1 MPSLA
6 ATKKRSHHDSSTKS
20 KASRPNKKQKKQPA
34 YQSESEDDSSFKPV
48 NLMES
53 DDEVGLDAVVDSGNF
68 SDSDANSQSDSES
81 EDESSAR
88 QKLGKPKKNLPKTQ
102 KRKLAQDAPPSSD
115 DEEEADGSGGDS
127 GDDDDDADSFDL
139 EGSDDGDDSALG
151 GNRKSKSKRNDPTAF
166 ATSLQKILGTKLS
179 TARRSDPVLS
189 RSVDAQKASKEIIDA
204 ALEAKA
210 RKQMRAQKLA
220 AQEKG
225 RVKDVIIGSRDNAT
239 GELEMSTGAI
249 RENEKHLRRAATR
262 GVKEVF
268 NAFLRAQQAGM
279 DAESQSKRDGFTG
292 VEGRKEKVSEMS
304 RKGFLDLIANGGGK
318 MKKGGIEE
326 A

>member
-1 MPSLA
+1 MAPLTS
-6 ATKKRSHHDSSTKS
+6 TKKRSHHDSSTKS
-20 KASRPNKKQKKQPA
+20 KVSRPNKKQKKQPA
-34 YQSESEDDSSFKPV
+34 YQSESEDESSFKPV
-48 NLMES
+48 DLMDS
-53 DDEVGLDAVVDSGNF
+53 DDEGELDAVVEDAGNF
-68 SDSDANSQSDSES
+68 SDSDANSQSDSAS
-81 EDESSAR
+81 EDEDSAR
-88 QKLGKPKKNLPKTQ
+88 DKLGKPKKSQPKASQ
-102 KRKLAQDAPPSSD
+102 RKLAQDAPPSSD
-115 DEEEADGSGGDS
+115 DDEESEGDNGDS
-127 GDDDDDADSFDL
+127 DGDDADSFDL
-139 EGSDDGDDSALG
+139 EGSENGDDSTMG
-151 GNRKSKSKRNDPTAF
+151 GDRKSKSKRNDPAAF

-220 AQEKG
+220 AKEKG
-225 RVKDVIIGSRDNAT
+225 RVKDVIAGSRDNTT
-239 GELEMSTGAI
+239 GESEVSTGEI
-249 RENEKHLRRAATR
+249 REKEKQLRRAATR

-279 DAESQSKRDGFTG
+279 DAEAQAKKDGFTG
-292 VEGRKEKVSEMS
+292 VEGKKERVSEMS

-318 MKKGGIEE
+318 LKKGGIEE